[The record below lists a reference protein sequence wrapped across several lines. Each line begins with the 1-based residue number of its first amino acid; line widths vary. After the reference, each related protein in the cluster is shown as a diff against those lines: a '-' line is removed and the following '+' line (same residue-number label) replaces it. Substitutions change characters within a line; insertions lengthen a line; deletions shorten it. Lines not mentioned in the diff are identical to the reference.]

1 MGVESRRSHSCAVFS
16 GAWLENNIRL
26 PLVSPFNAM
35 TAGRKE
41 SGTEPI
47 APLAWAMVLAIAIF
61 SCYVYVLSEQ
71 VNRAETLRHVW
82 LQKTA
87 APDRLEQ
94 FSATPAEKNAIGYP
108 GPPTEGR
115 HDLTGTAVLRR

>member
-1 MGVESRRSHSCAVFS
+1 LRTTSDNSSS
-16 GAWLENNIRL
+16 D
-26 PLVSPFNAM
+26 PFNA
-35 TAGRKE
+35 TIAGRKE

-47 APLAWAMVLAIAIF
+47 APLAWAMVLVIAIF

-87 APDRLEQ
+87 TPVKVEQ
-94 FSATPAEKNAIGYP
+94 FSATPADQYA
-108 GPPTEGR
+108 
-115 HDLTGTAVLRR
+115 LGTQVRKPRRGMT